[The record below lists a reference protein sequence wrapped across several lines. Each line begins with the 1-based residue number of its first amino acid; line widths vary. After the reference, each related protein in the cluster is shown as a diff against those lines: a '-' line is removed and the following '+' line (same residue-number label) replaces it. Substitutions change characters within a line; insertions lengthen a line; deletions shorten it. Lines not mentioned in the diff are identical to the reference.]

1 MRFRVIC
8 MGLAASIVYAFGHVT
23 MCNVWCY
30 RNWGQM
36 SGRVCF
42 VMIQLMQTGLQL
54 WSIGGTLIRCSF
66 GVLICMLVISADPSL
81 YWRTSKMFS
90 SYLVILGVITKA
102 RWDGSDDVTRS
113 IYTGVCEWSYVD
125 SVCLWLC

>member
-1 MRFRVIC
+1 

-66 GVLICMLVISADPSL
+66 GVLICA
-81 YWRTSKMFS
+81 
-90 SYLVILGVITKA
+90 YLV
-102 RWDGSDDVTRS
+102 WP
-113 IYTGVCEWSYVD
+113 
-125 SVCLWLC
+125 CLEVNPHQYKDTNNKYACY